1 MKTRKK
7 SELNNNN
14 TIRREKLKKKKYP
27 IVYLSQANHYKK

>member
-7 SELNNNN
+7 SELKNNK
-14 TIRREKLKKKKYP
+14 IRREKLKKKKYP